1 MTTHE
6 RQTDQQT
13 AETHKAPKIGQLVTV
28 YGVRCSIF
36 KIRPMGTIDVVALD
50 GSRAWRLSGLAWT
63 DSANQQHT

>member
-6 RQTDQQT
+6 RQTGQQAT
-13 AETHKAPKIGQLVTV
+13 ETHKAPKIGQLVTV

-63 DSANQQHT
+63 DSAN